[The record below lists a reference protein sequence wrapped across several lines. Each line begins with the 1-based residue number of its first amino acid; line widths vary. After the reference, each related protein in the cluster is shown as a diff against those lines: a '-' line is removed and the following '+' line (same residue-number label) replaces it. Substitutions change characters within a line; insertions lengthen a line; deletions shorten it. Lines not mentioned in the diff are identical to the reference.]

1 MSDRKQMH
9 LGAFMTTY
17 LGHHLAA
24 WRYPATKTEQVT
36 HLALYREIA
45 ELTEKGKFDILFLAD
60 VLAINPEGIG
70 ATPEI
75 RMDATTMMATLTALT
90 SKVGLVS
97 TVSTTYN
104 HPFNVARKFSTI
116 DHLSGGRA
124 AWNVVTSAHQN
135 EAENFG
141 LDRHM
146 EHGDRYAQS
155 EEFVHITNALWDS
168 WDDDALLFDRAGGRF
183 LDDTKVRPVN
193 HEGRYYRVKGP
204 LNIPRS
210 PQGRPVLFAAGASE
224 AGKAFAA
231 RNVDAFFTIAPPTV
245 QAGQALYR
253 EMKQR
258 VASHGRDPAAFKI
271 MPGVVPFVAA
281 TRAEAEDKF
290 AHFQE
295 LVLPELGIGQLCRYL
310 NHDLTQYSPD
320 DLLPDL
326 PGVEAVNGEKG
337 RYQLLAEMSRTE
349 KLTIKELGRYFARG
363 QGHLFVV
370 GSGSEV
376 ADTLSEWFLDGAC
389 DGFNVKFPYF
399 PGGIADFVDHV
410 TPELQ
415 QRGLFRTDYIG
426 STLREHL
433 GLPVPTPAAA

>member
-135 EAENFG
+135 EAENLASTATWSTATATPRARSSCTSPTRCG
-141 LDRHM
+141 TAGTTTRCCST
-146 EHGDRYAQS
+146 AQ
-155 EEFVHITNALWDS
+155 
-168 WDDDALLFDRAGGRF
+168 
-183 LDDTKVRPVN
+183 
-193 HEGRYYRVKGP
+193 
-204 LNIPRS
+204 
-210 PQGRPVLFAAGASE
+210 
-224 AGKAFAA
+224 
-231 RNVDAFFTIAPPTV
+231 VDAFSMTP
-245 QAGQALYR
+245 R
-253 EMKQR
+253 
-258 VASHGRDPAAFKI
+258 
-271 MPGVVPFVAA
+271 
-281 TRAEAEDKF
+281 
-290 AHFQE
+290 
-295 LVLPELGIGQLCRYL
+295 C
-310 NHDLTQYSPD
+310 
-320 DLLPDL
+320 
-326 PGVEAVNGEKG
+326 
-337 RYQLLAEMSRTE
+337 
-349 KLTIKELGRYFARG
+349 AR
-363 QGHLFVV
+363 
-370 GSGSEV
+370 
-376 ADTLSEWFLDGAC
+376 
-389 DGFNVKFPYF
+389 
-399 PGGIADFVDHV
+399 
-410 TPELQ
+410 
-415 QRGLFRTDYIG
+415 
-426 STLREHL
+426 
-433 GLPVPTPAAA
+433 